1 MKAAQSTYVHEY
13 SPHSPDSPWSS
24 DSTLFHYPD
33 SSFIVSRSP
42 DGAEATYFRENNWK
56 LYSTNEL
63 TRRMDRILFDQKPSD
78 NGDINLIQMKSIFLA
93 LTRHS
98 YKSVGVPLSPSGL
111 IPYAYLLKKLRIY
124 AERKKTTIY
133 RLLSSTAHTKEIY
146 DKHIPAYRKAHLQQ
160 LLFKL
165 SVLPF
170 RYVGFKP
177 ALVALESYDDTRPK
191 SEQTTVIPTAIY
203 LQLINTFTSTL
214 TEFND
219 HLSKAVEFSHRA
231 AENPKYGRTQH
242 NPGAFER
249 SAEEYGLT
257 QYFKK
262 WEITSLKEF
271 AHHLGTIQYCCI
283 MLIYV
288 FTGMR
293 RSEAY
298 SLKFGSLEHIY
309 DKDGKTVKRRF
320 LHGVTSKLKNHP
332 TPTKWTTSV
341 DIELPY
347 FIATTVASIIYEF
360 HGHATKDQPI
370 FISIS
375 YLPFCTHGVDKE
387 SLSTPEPVWGNYFPP
402 QYHRNLRMPLIS
414 ESDIIELESMAPG
427 RAWRALAEFS
437 VGQPWPLTI
446 HQIRRSTAI
455 YAIRSG
461 IVSLPALKHILH
473 HITIEMSLYYAR
485 GSSFARDLLKES
497 SNSKSAFVHVYQSAE
512 LQVRAWQYANEFI
525 LTDEVLHGPHG
536 LWLKGK
542 AKDSSKTI
550 PYAELLEDTL
560 KRMKRG
566 ELHYQPTPVG
576 GCTSGE
582 VCHKRISVNFL
593 GCDGCKSA
601 AIKPSKVLKLI
612 EVQKVLVSHCDVDS
626 PERNAENQTLF
637 ELTEFAQTMGIS
649 A

>member
-1 MKAAQSTYVHEY
+1 M
-13 SPHSPDSPWSS
+13 
-24 DSTLFHYPD
+24 
-33 SSFIVSRSP
+33 
-42 DGAEATYFRENNWK
+42 
-56 LYSTNEL
+56 
-63 TRRMDRILFDQKPSD
+63 
-78 NGDINLIQMKSIFLA
+78 
-93 LTRHS
+93 
-98 YKSVGVPLSPSGL
+98 
-111 IPYAYLLKKLRIY
+111 
-124 AERKKTTIY
+124 
-133 RLLSSTAHTKEIY
+133 
-146 DKHIPAYRKAHLQQ
+146 
-160 LLFKL
+160 
-165 SVLPF
+165 
-170 RYVGFKP
+170 
-177 ALVALESYDDTRPK
+177 
-191 SEQTTVIPTAIY
+191 
-203 LQLINTFTSTL
+203 
-214 TEFND
+214 
-219 HLSKAVEFSHRA
+219 
-231 AENPKYGRTQH
+231 
-242 NPGAFER
+242 
-249 SAEEYGLT
+249 
-257 QYFKK
+257 
-262 WEITSLKEF
+262 
-271 AHHLGTIQYCCI
+271 
-283 MLIYV
+283 
-288 FTGMR
+288 
-293 RSEAY
+293 
-298 SLKFGSLEHIY
+298 
-309 DKDGKTVKRRF
+309 
-320 LHGVTSKLKNHP
+320 
-332 TPTKWTTSV
+332 
-341 DIELPY
+341 
-347 FIATTVASIIYEF
+347 
-360 HGHATKDQPI
+360 
-370 FISIS
+370 
-375 YLPFCTHGVDKE
+375 
-387 SLSTPEPVWGNYFPP
+387 
-402 QYHRNLRMPLIS
+402 
-414 ESDIIELESMAPG
+414 IELESMAPG